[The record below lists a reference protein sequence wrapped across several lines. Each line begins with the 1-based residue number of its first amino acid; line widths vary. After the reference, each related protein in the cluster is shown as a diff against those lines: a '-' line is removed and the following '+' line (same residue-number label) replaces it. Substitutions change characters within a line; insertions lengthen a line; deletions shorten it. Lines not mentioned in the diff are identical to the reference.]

1 MEHDPHAA
9 PANLDDDLP
18 AAIVKRSDGV
28 YFKVAASAAACQA
41 AVNQVFLAS
50 AFFTGL
56 DYAAFLKSLYNTGAE
71 LPGAQDEQPLR
82 RFADTIAPF
91 VAARRE
97 LYKSVKIVNGE
108 AEYYFE
114 PTYFH
119 VEDLPP
125 QPAKLSFDEFVA
137 DMWVGHPL
145 RHRRA

>member
-9 PANLDDDLP
+9 APSLDDDLP
-18 AAIVKRSDGV
+18 TAIVKRADGV
-28 YFKVAASAAACQA
+28 YFKLAASASACQA
-41 AVNQVFLAS
+41 AVNQVFLSS

-71 LPGAQDEQPLR
+71 LPSADNAEPLR
-82 RFADTIAPF
+82 RFADAIAPF

-119 VEDLPP
+119 VDDLPP
-125 QPAKLSFDEFVA
+125 QPAKLSF
-137 DMWVGHPL
+137 
-145 RHRRA
+145 